1 MDYIEKQKLEKQ
13 KLEKEYGTIQ
23 VRKME
28 KQKQLQKIMI
38 LLSVVSLMGSTIFG
52 LGKVFTGANSQQNQ
66 PKTPTAQSTGLSL
79 AAQEKGYLT
88 VLEREPNNQ
97 TALEGLVNTRVEMNN
112 LPGAIEPLEKLIQL
126 YPAQAEYKTI
136 LAKIKEDV
144 KGKK

>member
-13 KLEKEYGTIQ
+13 KLEREYGSIQ

-28 KQKQLQKIMI
+28 KRKQLQKIMI
-38 LLSVVSLMGSTIFG
+38 VLSVVSLMGSTIFG
-52 LGKVFTGANSQQNQ
+52 LGKLFTGANSQPSQ
-66 PKTPTAQSTGLSL
+66 PKTPTAQSTSLTL

-97 TALEGLVNTRVEMNN
+97 TALEGLVNTRLDMNN
-112 LPGAIEPLEKLIQL
+112 LQGAIDPLEKLVKL
-126 YPAQAEYKTI
+126 NPDRADYKVLLGQA
-136 LAKIKEDV
+136 

>member
-13 KLEKEYGTIQ
+13 KLEREYGTIQ

-52 LGKVFTGANSQQNQ
+52 LGKVFTGANTQPSQR
-66 PKTPTAQSTGLSL
+66 KTPTAQSTLTL

-112 LPGAIEPLEKLIQL
+112 LPGAIEPLEKLVKL

>member
-13 KLEKEYGTIQ
+13 KLEREYGTIQ

-28 KQKQLQKIMI
+28 KRKQLQKIMI
-38 LLSVVSLMGSTIFG
+38 ALSVVSLMGSTIFG
-52 LGKVFTGANSQQNQ
+52 LGKVFTGANSQPSQ
-66 PKTPTAQSTGLSL
+66 PKTPTAQSTSLSL

-112 LPGAIEPLEKLIQL
+112 LPGAIEPLEKLVKL
-126 YPAQAEYKTI
+126 YPDQAEYKTI
-136 LAKIKEDV
+136 FAKIKQDV
-144 KGKK
+144 KKTK

>member
-13 KLEKEYGTIQ
+13 KLEREYGTIQ
-23 VRKME
+23 FRKME
-28 KQKQLQKIMI
+28 KRKQLQKIMI
-38 LLSVVSLMGSTIFG
+38 LLSVVSFFGSTIFG
-52 LGKVFTGANSQQNQ
+52 LGKVFMGANSQPSQG
-66 PKTPTAQSTGLSL
+66 KTPTAQSTGITL
-79 AAQEKGYLT
+79 AAQEKGYLK

-112 LPGAIEPLEKLIQL
+112 LPGAIEPLEKLVQL
-126 YPAQAEYKTI
+126 YPSQAEYKTI